1 VSARAFAA
9 FMAVLAVIALLA
21 FGLASKGSD
30 AAIKVGEPMPDAELP
45 ALDGSG
51 TGGIADYRGQWVLVN
66 YWASWCAPCRDESP
80 ALESFYRAH
89 RGPDDFTILGVD
101 TQDNSDDGLAFA
113 KEFHITYPLLHDGS
127 GDEHDNLGMTGV
139 PESVLV
145 DPQGDVALYQPGPLT
160 QKTLDDEVAPLIMGK
175 GAA

>member
-1 VSARAFAA
+1 
-9 FMAVLAVIALLA
+9 MAVLAVIALLA
-21 FGLASKGSD
+21 FGLLSKGSD
-30 AAIKVGEPMPDAELP
+30 NAIEVGQPMPDAALP

-51 TGGIADYRGQWVLVN
+51 EGKIADYRGQWVLVN

-80 ALESFYRAH
+80 ALERYYRVH
-89 RGPDDFTILGVD
+89 RSDDFTILGVD

-113 KEFHITYPLLHDGS
+113 RENDLTYPLLHDGS

-145 DPQGDVALYQPGPLT
+145 DPQGDVAVYQPGPFT
-160 QKTLDDEVAPLIMGK
+160 QRTLDDRVTPLIQGGK
-175 GAA
+175 S